1 MHFRAQ
7 IFSSHP
13 NPSTLSMTV
22 FFSTRS
28 GKVQSRFGFEN
39 SIKMSIVVSVV
50 VTFMV
55 VLLSMKSKWRV
66 EVAALGLHI
75 SRVRT
80 NTSTHTRLS
89 KACVCGRGLWTFC
102 TPDLFF
108 HMMMLFKHNASPFVN
123 LD

>member
-1 MHFRAQ
+1 
-7 IFSSHP
+7 
-13 NPSTLSMTV
+13 MTA

-28 GKVQSRFGFEN
+28 DKVQSLFGFEN
-39 SIKMSIVVSVV
+39 LIKMVISAQTAQRVA

-55 VLLSMKSKWRV
+55 VLLSTESKWRV
-66 EVAALGLHI
+66 EVAAVALHI

-80 NTSTHTRLS
+80 NRSTHTRLS

-108 HMMMLFKHNASPFVN
+108 THTQFYDGASPFVN
-123 LD
+123 FDWPRESHFYE